1 MHAAFPGAAIYVRG
15 YDRRSVMKLSDT
27 PAEYVVREVLE
38 SARAMARM
46 ALAKLGLGEQAIQQA
61 EEIYRATDK
70 ERLSKQIAAGDI
82 RAAREIILTQAR
94 RTDPAGEAG

>member
-1 MHAAFPGAAIYVRG
+1 
-15 YDRRSVMKLSDT
+15 
-27 PAEYVVREVLE
+27 VVREVLE

-46 ALAKLGLGEQAIQQA
+46 ALQKVGLSGSAVEQA
-61 EEIYRATDK
+61 EEVYRATDK

-94 RTDPAGEAG
+94 RTDPAGESG